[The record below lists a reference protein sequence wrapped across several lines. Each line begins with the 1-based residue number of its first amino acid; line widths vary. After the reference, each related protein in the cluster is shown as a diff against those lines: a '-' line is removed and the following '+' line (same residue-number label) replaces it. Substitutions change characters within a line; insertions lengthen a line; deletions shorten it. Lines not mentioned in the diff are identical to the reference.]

1 MVIAGATFG
10 GTENPQLSPAH
21 EPALQIKTEAEAEA
35 VVKDV
40 EVVVPVVD
48 VHPLPPACL
57 RHNPGLPQRV
67 VGAEPPEIELTV
79 HVWVQ
84 ATSVRMHA
92 SVDDADA
99 EADADD
105 DVVLSCC
112 ID

>member
-1 MVIAGATFG
+1 MVIAGAIFG
-10 GTENPQLSPAH
+10 AEVPQTAPAH
-21 EPALQIKTEAEAEA
+21 EPALQIKAEAEA

-48 VHPLPPACL
+48 VHPPPPACL
-57 RHNPGLPQRV
+57 RHNLGLLQDV

-79 HVWVQ
+79 HVWIQ

-99 EADADD
+99 
-105 DVVLSCC
+105 VLSCC
-112 ID
+112 VD

>member
-1 MVIAGATFG
+1 MVIAGAIFG
-10 GTENPQLSPAH
+10 AEVPQTEPVH
-21 EPALQIKTEAEAEA
+21 EPALQIKAEAEA

-48 VHPLPPACL
+48 VHPTPPACL
-57 RHNPGLPQRV
+57 RHNPGLPQDV

-92 SVDDADA
+92 SVDETDA
-99 EADADD
+99 
-105 DVVLSCC
+105 VLSCC
-112 ID
+112 VD